1 MLIKIV
7 NNFFLVVGVVASDS
21 WCLFRASPLHCVVA
35 VVVVVVE
42 LGLVSGRSQRDV
54 DWHDENEV

>member
-1 MLIKIV
+1 MFVEVV
-7 NNFFLVVGVVASDS
+7 NNFFLVVAVVPRELC
-21 WCLFRASPLHCVVA
+21 CLSVAIPLHRVVA

-42 LGLVSGRSQRDV
+42 LGLEPRRSQRDV